1 MCFCWQSVKV
11 QFNRTSLA
19 ENTDAQESD
28 SLNTDVIPTENIQQ
42 DDEEVD

>member
-11 QFNRTSLA
+11 QFSQTSLA
-19 ENTDAQESD
+19 ENTAAQESD
-28 SLNTDVIPTENIQQ
+28 SLNMDVIPTENIQE